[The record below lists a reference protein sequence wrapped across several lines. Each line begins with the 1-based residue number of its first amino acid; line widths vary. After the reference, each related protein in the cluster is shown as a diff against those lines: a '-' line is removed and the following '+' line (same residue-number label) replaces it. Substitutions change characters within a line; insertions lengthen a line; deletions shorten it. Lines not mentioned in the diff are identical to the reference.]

1 MLITKLELC
10 WLLLAQTVKSAG
22 PNSSVAIPVMAP
34 VVLLNSRPAGIDGW
48 TSQDSTSPPIVIGAR
63 ETWVTFTV
71 RSIEESGYDR
81 NMLDPL
87 IPSSASQIPS
97 ESASFGV
104 EDESM

>member
-48 TSQDSTSPPIVIGAR
+48 TSQVLMSPPNGLGDR
-63 ETWVTFTV
+63 STTVTFTV
-71 RSIEESGYDR
+71 RS
-81 NMLDPL
+81 
-87 IPSSASQIPS
+87 S
-97 ESASFGV
+97 ELTG
-104 EDESM
+104 